1 MRNQQI
7 KQDNGKLRME
17 LIPPETLKALAE
29 VLTYGANK
37 YSANSWQQVEP
48 QRYLGALLRHLVE
61 YMQDNSSVDDESKIK
76 HIDHVLCNACFLSY
90 FVNQDK
96 QVECVDLMKIVN
108 KQHCE
113 IQQLNEHIK
122 RLEEI

>member
-61 YMQDNSSVDDESKIK
+61 YVKDNNSIDDESGIK
-76 HIDHVLCNACFLSY
+76 HIDHVLCNACFLGW
-90 FVNQDK
+90 FVNGNNSDTTNW
-96 QVECVDLMKIVN
+96 VGIA
-108 KQHCE
+108 
-113 IQQLNEHIK
+113 IQQEMEIKRLNEHIK
-122 RLEEI
+122 RLEKI